1 MQSKRITLIC
11 AGDVIQRLS
20 QKAMASNQRIL
31 ISDID
36 GTLVTHDKVLTE
48 RSVSAAAELRM
59 AGIRLTIISSR
70 PPRGMKHLI
79 EPLKITEPIAAFN
92 GGMVVRPD
100 LSVIEQRLVPAEAAR
115 ACIAIIQQHGLHP
128 WLWTTQ
134 EWYVLD
140 PQGPH
145 VAREQNTVRFLATP
159 TKSFEPHIG
168 LAGKIVG
175 VSDDFDAVIR
185 CEAAVH
191 AALGDHV
198 AASRSQPYYLDI
210 THPDADKGR
219 AVLALSNILHIP
231 TENMITI
238 GDMPGDVF
246 MFEKSGVS
254 IAMGNAPSEVQKKA
268 TFVTTTNEDEGF
280 ANAVERFVLSARASG

>member
-1 MQSKRITLIC
+1 MATASP
-11 AGDVIQRLS
+11 QRL
-20 QKAMASNQRIL
+20 L
-31 ISDID
+31 VSDID
-36 GTLVTHDKVLTE
+36 GTLVTKNKVLTP
-48 RSVSAAAELRM
+48 RSIAAVNKLRE
-59 AGIRLTIISSR
+59 AGLRFTIVSSR

-79 EPLKITEPIAAFN
+79 DPLKITEPVAAFN

-100 LSVIEQRLVPAEAAR
+100 LSVIDQRLVPVEGAR
-115 ACIAIIQQHGLHP
+115 KSIEIIKQHGLHP
-128 WLWTTQ
+128 WLWTAD

-140 PQGPH
+140 QHASH
-145 VAREQNTVRFLATP
+145 VEREQHTVNFLSTL
-159 TKSFEPHIG
+159 TESFEPYMA

-175 VSDDFDAVIR
+175 VSDDFDAVVR

-191 AALGDHV
+191 AALGSSV

-210 THPDADKGR
+210 THPDADKGH

-231 TENMITI
+231 PSQIITI

-254 IAMGNAPSEVQKKA
+254 IAMGNAPPEVQKKA
-268 TFVTTTNEDEGF
+268 TYTTTSNEDEGF
-280 ANAVERFVLSARASG
+280 ANAVDRFVLSGHFSASIL